1 MSHRQSDTH
10 THIHTHTREHCYDI
24 TLWLYL
30 LFVDYQKGIS
40 IEALGRHVQTLH
52 DSAVFV
58 TNRRRPELLDG
69 GDYRA
74 GLKCLLEER
83 LISVKPSA
91 VESRRESSSFC
102 GEFWIHIQF
111 CLLSSRL
118 QMSPST
124 WGWVSGTGFQYN
136 LPSLFQA
143 LHVLDVWT
151 WDSSWI
157 AAHVCRRETL
167 RYWAIIV
174 ILTGQCNVLK
184 VNMISNYS
192 EMKIADFSYY
202 GMLLSYWKKWTF
214 LGLMKALSIRSE
226 CTHRLN
232 SKERVF
238 VLLSGE
244 LITFDVTDGL

>member
-1 MSHRQSDTH
+1 MDKATH
-10 THIHTHTREHCYDI
+10 THTHMKKQCYDI
-24 TLWLYL
+24 TLWLCYFL
-30 LFVDYQKGIS
+30 SVDYQKGIG

-83 LISVKPSA
+83 LIGVKPSA

-118 QMSPST
+118 QMPPST
-124 WGWVSGTGFQYN
+124 WGWLSGTWFQYS

-143 LHVLDVWT
+143 LHVLDVWM
-151 WDSSWI
+151 WNSSRI
-157 AAHVCRRETL
+157 AAHMCRRETF

-174 ILTGQCNVLK
+174 ILTGQYNGLK

-192 EMKIADFSYY
+192 KMKMADLNYY
-202 GMLLSYWKKWTF
+202 KNAFVILKK
-214 LGLMKALSIRSE
+214 
-226 CTHRLN
+226 
-232 SKERVF
+232 
-238 VLLSGE
+238 
-244 LITFDVTDGL
+244 